1 MQIQL
6 GPVFLGLLLL
16 PFSAMAQTQI
26 LELFT
31 SKFCPNCPA
40 VERQLAKE
48 AAENPNLILLQQHVD
63 YWDRADKKDPHGFS
77 EATQRQYDY
86 SNVILRRAGEVFTP
100 MPIFN
105 GVVVAPPPLWLN
117 WEKAQKKAQ
126 ELPAPKKLT
135 ATRTA
140 NGINVA
146 LPKAKNLEAFAF
158 GVDTMNSPNAY
169 RANSIAPMDIAA
181 NSATLTS
188 ALAPKGQ
195 TLILVQEAGMGR
207 VVGWAVIP

>member
-1 MQIQL
+1 MARLSL
-6 GPVFLGLLLL
+6 GTFLLSLVAVA
-16 PFSAMAQTQI
+16 PFAQTQI

-48 AAENPNLILLQQHVD
+48 AADNPNLILLQQHVD
-63 YWDRADKKDPHGFS
+63 YWDRGAKKDPYGLA

-105 GVVVAPPPLWLN
+105 GKVVAAPPLWLS
-117 WEKAQKKAQ
+117 WAKAKAQAE
-126 ELPAPKKLT
+126 ELPAPKKLA

-140 NGINVA
+140 AGLNVV
-146 LPKAKNLEAFAF
+146 LNPSKNLEAYAF
-158 GVDTMNSPNAY
+158 GVSPMETTNAL
-169 RANSIAPMDIAA
+169 RATSIAPMEITDGR
-181 NSATLTS
+181 ATLAP

-195 TLILVQEAGMGR
+195 TLIVVQEAGMGR
-207 VVGWAVIP
+207 VVGWAIVP

>member
-1 MQIQL
+1 MARLTL
-6 GPVFLGLLLL
+6 GTFLLSLVAVA
-16 PFSAMAQTQI
+16 PFAQTQI

-48 AAENPNLILLQQHVD
+48 AADNPNLILLQQHVD
-63 YWDRADKKDPHGFS
+63 YWDRGNKKDPHGLP

-105 GVVVAPPPLWLN
+105 GVVVAAPPLWLN
-117 WEKAQKKAQ
+117 WEKAKAKVA
-126 ELPAPKKLT
+126 ELPAPKKL
-135 ATRTA
+135 AVSRTA
-140 NGINVA
+140 AGLSLP
-146 LPKAKNLEAFAF
+146 LPKGKNLEAYAF
-158 GVDTMNSPNAY
+158 GVTAMASDNAL
-169 RANSIAPMDIAA
+169 RATSIAPMDVAGGT
-181 NSATLTS
+181 ATLAA

-195 TLILVQEAGMGR
+195 TFIVVQEAAMGR
-207 VVGWAVIP
+207 VVGWALVP